1 MVLHNRW
8 VSTNSMMRRLK
19 GFIAVKKHHD
29 EGHPYK
35 DKHFI
40 GAGLFSEVQSI
51 IIMVGSTVASR

>member
-1 MVLHNRW
+1 
-8 VSTNSMMRRLK
+8 MMRRLK